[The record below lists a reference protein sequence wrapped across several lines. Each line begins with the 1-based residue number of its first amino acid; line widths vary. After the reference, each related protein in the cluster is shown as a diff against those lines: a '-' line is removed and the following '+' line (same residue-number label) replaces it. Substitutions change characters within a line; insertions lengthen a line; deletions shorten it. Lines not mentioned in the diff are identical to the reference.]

1 MPRALARAY
10 RALIALLSLSAP
22 PHMKTRVSRETF
34 AAPGGGMRGGKHPW
48 VYSVTVLRSHHIGV
62 GSVTAGVT
70 PPARHERMSLL
81 VAAVGAVLASL
92 LETSVLPELHLPID
106 LVLVFAVTS
115 AMMLSIEEGLTWAF
129 LGGITLDLLVAGTR
143 PLGLTALCLL
153 LTVGGA
159 IVIAR
164 LTQPPAYSS
173 SWSACSRSPTS
184 TTGSLASRSRQPRAS
199 PSTASRSRRSRSA
212 RF

>member
-1 MPRALARAY
+1 
-10 RALIALLSLSAP
+10 
-22 PHMKTRVSRETF
+22 
-34 AAPGGGMRGGKHPW
+34 
-48 VYSVTVLRSHHIGV
+48 
-62 GSVTAGVT
+62 
-70 PPARHERMSLL
+70 MSLL

-129 LGGITLDLLVAGTR
+129 LGGITLDLLVAGSR

-153 LTVGGA
+153 LTTGGA

-164 LTQPPAYSS
+164 LTQPPRVLVVMVSVLALTYVYHGLLGVTIAATQGLTLDGLSFTAITI
-173 SWSACSRSPTS
+173 SAVLNML
-184 TTGSLASRSRQPRAS
+184 LAGVLARAITVMRLRMT
-199 PSTASRSRRSRSA
+199 PVEHVLR
-212 RF
+212 

>member
-1 MPRALARAY
+1 
-10 RALIALLSLSAP
+10 
-22 PHMKTRVSRETF
+22 
-34 AAPGGGMRGGKHPW
+34 
-48 VYSVTVLRSHHIGV
+48 
-62 GSVTAGVT
+62 
-70 PPARHERMSLL
+70 MSLL

-129 LGGITLDLLVAGTR
+129 LGGITLDLLVAGAR

-153 LTVGGA
+153 LTVGGG

-164 LTQPPAYSS
+164 LTQPPRVLVVMVSVLALTYVYHGLLGVTIAAAQGLTLEGLSFTTITI
-173 SWSACSRSPTS
+173 SAVLNML
-184 TTGSLASRSRQPRAS
+184 LAGLLARAITVVRIRMT
-199 PSTASRSRRSRSA
+199 PVEHVLR
-212 RF
+212 

>member
-1 MPRALARAY
+1 
-10 RALIALLSLSAP
+10 
-22 PHMKTRVSRETF
+22 
-34 AAPGGGMRGGKHPW
+34 
-48 VYSVTVLRSHHIGV
+48 
-62 GSVTAGVT
+62 
-70 PPARHERMSLL
+70 MSLL

-115 AMMLSIEEGLTWAF
+115 AMMLGVEEGLTWAF

-153 LTVGGA
+153 LTTGGG

-164 LTQPPAYSS
+164 LTQPPRVLVVMVSVLALTYVYHGLLGVTIAATQDLTLDGLSFTTITI
-173 SWSACSRSPTS
+173 SAVLNML
-184 TTGSLASRSRQPRAS
+184 LAGLVARAITVMRLRMT
-199 PSTASRSRRSRSA
+199 PVEHVLR
-212 RF
+212 

>member
-1 MPRALARAY
+1 
-10 RALIALLSLSAP
+10 
-22 PHMKTRVSRETF
+22 
-34 AAPGGGMRGGKHPW
+34 
-48 VYSVTVLRSHHIGV
+48 
-62 GSVTAGVT
+62 
-70 PPARHERMSLL
+70 MSLL

-115 AMMLSIEEGLTWAF
+115 AMMLGIEEGLTWAF

-153 LTVGGA
+153 LTTGGG

-164 LTQPPAYSS
+164 LTQPPRVLVVMVSVLALTYVYHGLLGVTIAATQSLTLDGLS
-173 SWSACSRSPTS
+173 F
-184 TTGSLASRSRQPRAS
+184 TTITITAVLNMLLAGLLARAITLMRLRMT
-199 PSTASRSRRSRSA
+199 PVEHVLR
-212 RF
+212 